1 MFYLLKRC
9 QEKFF
14 KNILSLLAGKS
25 EQICSAFPL
34 TTFLSQKLTEFT
46 LQKFPPQNFNT
57 APRANFFCTSWSIKF
72 VLKRSN
78 TSNVFLQ
85 QLAHKATLQDKIQF
99 IVRVAFYLLN
109 KFLCCKEKYLLLLT
123 TQKFIEQVDNKT
135 HNKLN
140 LNLQRN
146 LVRE

>member
-25 EQICSAFPL
+25 EQICTAFPL
-34 TTFLSQKLTEFT
+34 TPFLSQKLTEFT
-46 LQKFPPQNFNT
+46 MQKFPPLNFNT
-57 APRANFFCTSWSIKF
+57 APHAKFFCTSWSIKF
-72 VLKRSN
+72 VLRR
-78 TSNVFLQ
+78 SNVFLQ
-85 QLAHKATLQDKIQF
+85 QLAHKATLQGKIQF
-99 IVRVAFYLLN
+99 IVRIAFYLIN
-109 KFLCCKEKYLLLLT
+109 KFLCCKEKKYLLLLT